1 MRISDW
7 SSDVCSSDLGAMILI
22 MLLFSLIFN
31 LPIIYPSGERAAF
44 VGIHY
49 IYPLIGVG
57 LLGILTFFVGNRA
70 IASRFLIALPCYAAI
85 LFAHFNIKLWIP
97 HINPTNFDASYW
109 ALDQLM
115 RPVVDAC
122 MFLRR
127 RDRKST
133 RLNSSH

>member
-1 MRISDW
+1 MIQTYLKRMPELAIS
-7 SSDVCSSDLGAMILI
+7 GAMILI

-70 IASRFLIALPCYAAI
+70 IASRFLIALSCYAAI
-85 LFAHFNIKLWIP
+85 LFAHFNMKLWIP

-109 ALDQLM
+109 A
-115 RPVVDAC
+115 
-122 MFLRR
+122 
-127 RDRKST
+127 DRKGT

>member
-1 MRISDW
+1 MIQTYLKRMPELAIS
-7 SSDVCSSDLGAMILI
+7 GAMILI

-70 IASRFLIALPCYAAI
+70 IARSEEHTSELQ
-85 LFAHFNIKLWIP
+85 
-97 HINPTNFDASYW
+97 S
-109 ALDQLM
+109 LM
-115 RPVVDAC
+115 RISYAVFC
-122 MFLRR
+122 L
-127 RDRKST
+127 KQKK
-133 RLNSSH
+133 HYH

>member
-1 MRISDW
+1 MIQTYLKRMPELAIS
-7 SSDVCSSDLGAMILI
+7 GAMILI

-70 IASRFLIALPCYAAI
+70 IASRFLIALRSEEHTSD
-85 LFAHFNIKLWIP
+85 LQ
-97 HINPTNFDASYW
+97 S
-109 ALDQLM
+109 LM
-115 RPVVDAC
+115 RISYAVFC
-122 MFLRR
+122 
-127 RDRKST
+127 
-133 RLNSSH
+133 